1 MDQPNLWWVNQ
12 GGSHKAEQ
20 EGGFVWAPQQA
31 KSGGALGH
39 HVAVLSVRRDD
50 RFLHYWDGAIRAVGT
65 ASSDGY
71 EASRPAGLPSEP
83 WNEAGLRA
91 DVEYESL
98 KEPVPLTDISAELRQ
113 TAGGLFNRVGGVNQG
128 YLYTVPEGVREL
140 REGRFGSLMERLF
153 PGGSSSRRLL
163 GVYVAQNGL
172 GNLNVGLES
181 GTWGW
186 DGDFDEPRELEV
198 GDYLMLAFG
207 GGGRVKVDEWVTRQ
221 SQTLHLGRVTQ
232 LAYNDTDLLWPD
244 ERLGGKSYSQRIG
257 FELVAAAEAI
267 PYGELPYSVND
278 VLQTSATKQGRGFVA
293 NLSGEEELQLLTAMG
308 ISRELDLEEEKN
320 VSVQPEGTLGTV
332 VENFASALR
341 ASNIDYGDR
350 HEELVR
356 RFVCS
361 LATKRFLILTGLSG
375 SGKTRIAQAFG
386 EWLGEGR
393 SQVIAV
399 RPDWTSP
406 DYLLGYV
413 NELASG
419 DGAKV
424 WSVPETLEFMLRAAR
439 NPAQPHLLILDE
451 MNLAHVE
458 RYFADVLSGIES
470 GKPILPNLERNGDQ
484 WQAIPDSALVELPHN
499 LFIVGTVNVDETT
512 YMFSPK
518 VLDRANT
525 IEFRVASGDLGR
537 TKRRP
542 SALSAASPG
551 HAARFQADSALPVDV
566 DGSSEIGKRLKE
578 LHRLLATSGR
588 EFGHRTFAEV
598 LEFERHY
605 IDAGGASVQAAFDV
619 QVCQKILPRLHG
631 SKREIGPVLDELI
644 EFTAAGFP
652 LSNEKLTRMKSR
664 LEATHFVSFAE

>member
-20 EGGFVWAPQQA
+20 EGGFVWAPQQS

-39 HVAVLSVRRDD
+39 HVAVREVRRGD
-50 RFLHYWDGAIRAVGT
+50 RFLHYWDGAIRAVGV

-71 EASRPAGLPSEP
+71 EASRPTGLPSEP

-91 DVEYESL
+91 DVEYQPLEV
-98 KEPVPLTDISAELRQ
+98 PVPLTEIPAELRQ
-113 TAGGLFNRVGGVNQG
+113 KSGGLFNKGGGVNQG
-128 YLYTVPEGVREL
+128 YLYAVPDDVRQL
-140 REGRFGSLMERLF
+140 TEGRFGSLMLRLF
-153 PGGSSSRRLL
+153 PNESFARKLL
-163 GVYVAQNGL
+163 GVYVAQNGI
-172 GNLNVGLES
+172 GNLNVGLEA

-198 GDYLMLAFG
+198 GDYLLLAFG
-207 GGGRVKVDEWVTRQ
+207 GGGRVKVDEWITRQ
-221 SQTLHLGRVTQ
+221 SQTLHLGRVTHR
-232 LAYNDTDLLWPD
+232 AYNDTQLLWPD
-244 ERLGGKSYSQRIG
+244 ERLGGKSYGQRIG
-257 FELVAAAEAI
+257 FELVAAAEDV
-267 PYGELPYSVND
+267 PYGDLPFSVND

-293 NLSGEEELQLLTAMG
+293 DLFGEEEVQLLKALG
-308 ISRELDLEEEKN
+308 VSQELPRKEDRN
-320 VSVQPEGTLGTV
+320 VSVPPEGTLRTV
-332 VENFASALR
+332 VGSFASALK
-341 ASNIDYGDR
+341 AANIDYGDR

-393 SQVIAV
+393 SRVIAV

-419 DGAKV
+419 SGPKV
-424 WSVPETLEFMLRAAR
+424 WSVPETLDFMLKAAR
-439 NPAQPHLLILDE
+439 NPGQPHLLVLDE

-470 GKPILPNLERNGDQ
+470 GKPVLPNLEPSGDG
-484 WQAIPDSALVELPHN
+484 WRASADSRLVELPDN

-525 IEFRVASGDLGR
+525 IEFRVESGDLGR
-537 TKRRP
+537 TRRRP
-542 SALSAASPG
+542 TGLEAASAG
-551 HAARFQADSALPVDV
+551 HIARFQADSVLPIEL
-566 DGSSEIGKRLKE
+566 DGESQIGAQLKE
-578 LHRLLATSGR
+578 LHELLSLSGR

-605 IDAGGASVQAAFDV
+605 VEAGGASTQAAFDV

-631 SKREIGPVLDELI
+631 SKREVGPVLDELI
-644 EFTAAGFP
+644 EFTAVGLP
-652 LSNEKLTRMKSR
+652 LSKEKLTRMKNR
-664 LEATHFVSFAE
+664 LEAMHFVSFAE